1 MSVTYGIDVS
11 SANKLK
17 KTGVENY
24 AFNLIQ
30 AMKKH
35 SLKEGERVFLYSPS
49 KLNDQ
54 LADMPTGWESKV
66 LSWPFNIMWMQG
78 RVSLEVYKTKPTV
91 LFLPSQGPTR
101 YKGNTKII
109 STIHDIGFISNKN
122 LYSSSDVKRLKSA
135 TKRAIKK
142 SDKLISV
149 SDFTKQELVDLLKI
163 NPENITTTH
172 LAVDGDVYKKRS
184 INETVSVLNKYRL
197 GQHFFLS
204 VSRIEKKK
212 NIKTI
217 IRAFELFK
225 QKRGKGDP
233 VELVLIG
240 DKGFGFDEI
249 NVYIERS
256 AYKNQIRLLGYV
268 DNKDLQYIMSAATA
282 YLFPSWYEGFGIP
295 NLEAMASGTVLI
307 TSKIQVHKEVCGDS
321 ALYVAPEKPEAW
333 SDVMSRVVEDS
344 ELRKVLSEKGLE
356 HVKNYTWDKTALKT
370 WEVLRSLV

>member
-11 SANKLK
+11 SANKTK
-17 KTGVENY
+17 RTGVENY
-24 AFNLIQ
+24 SFHLIQ

-35 SLKEGERVFLYSPS
+35 SLNEGERVFLYSPS
-49 KLNDQ
+49 KLNDD

-66 LSWPFNIMWMQG
+66 LNWPISSMWMQG
-78 RVSLEVYKTKPTV
+78 RVSWEVYKTQPSV
-91 LFLPSQGPTR
+91 LFLPSQGPVR
-101 YKGNTKII
+101 YKGNTKIV
-109 STIHDIGFISNKN
+109 STIHDIGFITYKSF
-122 LYSSSDVKRLKSA
+122 YRSSDIKRLKSA

-142 SDKLISV
+142 SDELISV
-149 SDFTKQELVDLLKI
+149 SNFTKQELVDLLKI
-163 NPENITTTH
+163 NPEHITTTH
-172 LAVDGDVYKKRS
+172 LAAEAGVYKS
-184 INETVSVLNKYRL
+184 MPINESASVLNKYRL
-197 GQHFFLS
+197 GQNFFLS
-204 VSRIEKKK
+204 VGRIENKK
-212 NIKTI
+212 NLKTI

-249 NVYIERS
+249 NVYIKRS
-256 AYKNQIRLLGYV
+256 MFKNQIRLLGFV
-268 DNKDLQYIMSAATA
+268 DGDDLSHIMSVATA

-295 NLEAMASGTVLI
+295 NLEAMASGTALI
-307 TSKIQVHKEVCGDS
+307 TSKIQVHKEVCGDA

-333 SDVMSRVVEDS
+333 SNAMSSVVEDS
-344 ELRKVLSEKGLE
+344 GLRKMLIEKGLE